1 MSELHLDKMVRV
13 CLSGGREGGREGLL
27 KDEELDS
34 AMED

>member
-13 CLSGGREGGREGLL
+13 CLSRWREEVL
-27 KDEELDS
+27 KDEEIHS